1 MLDYVCKKL
10 KTKLGLPEK
19 RKSSNYIF
27 LLTYIMF
34 SNKLAEIYQ
43 DPYKNTN

>member
-1 MLDYVCKKL
+1 MLDYACEEV
-10 KTKLGLPEK
+10 GLPKKEK
-19 RKSSNYIF
+19 VVIRF
-27 LLTYIMF
+27 FVGLMF

>member
-10 KTKLGLPEK
+10 KTKVGLPEK
-19 RKSSNYIF
+19 EKVVIRF
-27 LLTYIMF
+27 FVDLMF

-43 DPYKNTN
+43 DPHKNTN